1 MYIKVQELGKKV
13 AEQIINHILDNVD
26 RYAERSE
33 LFGSKLPE
41 DDIIKDALENVLLD
55 EGKDV
60 SDEQFSSILIM
71 MHQNP
76 SVIDALEEAKII
88 LETRK
93 SDYDSWDLEINVTD
107 KMRSVGLSQHDF
119 I

>member
-33 LFGSKLPE
+33 LLPE

-76 SVIDALEEAKII
+76 SVIDALEEAKIV

-93 SDYDSWDLEINVTD
+93 SDYDSWDLGINVTD

>member
-33 LFGSKLPE
+33 LLPE
-41 DDIIKDALENVLLD
+41 DNIIEDALENVLLD

-93 SDYDSWDLEINVTD
+93 SDYDSWELGINVTE

>member
-33 LFGSKLPE
+33 LLPE

-76 SVIDALEEAKII
+76 SVIDALEEAKIV

-93 SDYDSWDLEINVTD
+93 SDYDSWELGINVTD

>member
-33 LFGSKLPE
+33 LLPE
-41 DDIIKDALENVLLD
+41 DNIIEDALENVLLD

-76 SVIDALEEAKII
+76 SVIDALEEAKIV

-93 SDYDSWDLEINVTD
+93 SDYDSWDLGINVTD

>member
-33 LFGSKLPE
+33 LLPE
-41 DDIIKDALENVLLD
+41 DDIIQDALENVLLD

-76 SVIDALEEAKII
+76 SVIDALEEAKIV

-93 SDYDSWDLEINVTD
+93 SDYDSWELGINVTD

>member
-33 LFGSKLPE
+33 LLPE
-41 DDIIKDALENVLLD
+41 DDIIQDALENVLLD

-76 SVIDALEEAKII
+76 SVIDALEEAKIV

-93 SDYDSWDLEINVTD
+93 SDYDSWDLGINVTD

>member
-33 LFGSKLPE
+33 LLPE
-41 DDIIKDALENVLLD
+41 DNIIEDALENVLLD

-76 SVIDALEEAKII
+76 SVIDALEEAKIVI
-88 LETRK
+88 ETRK
-93 SDYDSWDLEINVTD
+93 SDYDSWELGINVTD